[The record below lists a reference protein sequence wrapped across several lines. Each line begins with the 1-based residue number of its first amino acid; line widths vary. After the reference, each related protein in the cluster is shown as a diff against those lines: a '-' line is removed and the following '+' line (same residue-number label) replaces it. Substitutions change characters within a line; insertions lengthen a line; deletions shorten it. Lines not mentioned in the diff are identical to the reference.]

1 MKNIIIL
8 NGAAK
13 KNGHTAGLIEAFSE
27 GAKSAGN
34 SVKEFY
40 LQGMEINGCLDC
52 GGCLRRGKDAPRF
65 CVQQDDM
72 QQIYQ
77 AFVEAD
83 VIVFASPVYWWEIS
97 GLLKTAVDRLYALT
111 AKDKKQF
118 AQKGTVLLM
127 TAGTTDYSYPL
138 AWYAGFERYLGCKN
152 LGTVLGS
159 EKTEAAKA
167 LGASIS

>member
-52 GGCLRRGKDAPRF
+52 GGCLRRGKTPRVSA
-65 CVQQDDM
+65 CSRM
-72 QQIYQ
+72 ICSRS
-77 AFVEAD
+77 
-83 VIVFASPVYWWEIS
+83 IR
-97 GLLKTAVDRLYALT
+97 RLS
-111 AKDKKQF
+111 KR
-118 AQKGTVLLM
+118 M
-127 TAGTTDYSYPL
+127 
-138 AWYAGFERYLGCKN
+138 
-152 LGTVLGS
+152 
-159 EKTEAAKA
+159 
-167 LGASIS
+167 